1 MRRRWITI
9 LGATG
14 SIGQSTLEVLALH
27 PNVFGVWALTAYHN
41 IPRLVQQ
48 SLLFRPRLV
57 VVPDELKEIEFIALW
72 REKSGD
78 TPPGVLLGDEGL
90 CAVASHESVD
100 LVMAAIVGAAG
111 LSSTLA
117 AAKSGKTLL
126 LANKE
131 ALVMA
136 GELLLFEVAH
146 SGAIL
151 LPVDSEHNAIHQCLI
166 DAQQGLKS
174 GFQRLILT
182 ASGGPFLRTPR
193 EQWPTITVAEACC
206 HPKWSM
212 GRKISVDS
220 ATMMNKALEVIEA
233 CWLFG
238 VEPSQIDV
246 FVHPQ
251 SIVHSMVS
259 FVDGSVL
266 AQMGCPDMRIP
277 IAYALGYPF
286 RLESGASALDLLT
299 AGALSFEAL
308 DGDRFP
314 AVALAKDVFKTGR
327 SASVVFNAANEVA
340 VACFLAG
347 HLGFGDIVP
356 LIQSVLFLTE
366 FTEITTIEE
375 ILEADSLARKQTK
388 LLIENKQWQG
398 VHLW

>member
-1 MRRRWITI
+1 MIRRWITI

-14 SIGQSTLEVLALH
+14 SIGQSTLDVVALH
-27 PNVFGVWALTAYHN
+27 LNVFAVWALTAHHN

-48 SLLFRPRLV
+48 SLLFRPRFV
-57 VVPDELKEIEFIALW
+57 VVPDEIKEIEFITLW
-72 REKSGD
+72 RQESGD
-78 TPPGVLLGDEGL
+78 TPPLVLLGDEGL
-90 CAVASHESVD
+90 CLVASHQSVD
-100 LVMAAIVGAAG
+100 VVMAAIVGAAG
-111 LSSTLA
+111 LSCTLA

-136 GELLLFEVAH
+136 GKLLISEVSH

-151 LPVDSEHNAIHQCLI
+151 LPVDSEHNAIHQCLL
-166 DAQQGLKS
+166 DARQGQKP

-193 EQWPTITVAEACC
+193 ERWSTITVAEACS

-238 VEPSQIDV
+238 VEPSQVDV
-246 FVHPQ
+246 IVHPQ

-259 FVDGSVL
+259 FLDGSVL

-277 IAYALGYPF
+277 IAYALGYPL
-286 RLESGASALDLLT
+286 RLESGAGALDLLT

-308 DGDRFP
+308 DAERFP
-314 AVALAKDVFKTGR
+314 AVALAKEVFKLGR

-340 VACFLAG
+340 VSHFLEG
-347 HLGFGDIVP
+347 HLGFGDIIP
-356 LIQSVLFLTE
+356 LIQSVLLLTE
-366 FTEITTIEE
+366 FTEVTTLEE
-375 ILEADSLARKQTK
+375 ILKADTLARNQAQN
-388 LLIENKQWQG
+388 LIKTVQYDG
-398 VHLW
+398 VSQC

>member
-1 MRRRWITI
+1 MTRRWITI

-14 SIGQSTLEVLALH
+14 SIGQSTLDVIALH
-27 PNVFGVWALTAYHN
+27 PDAFGVWALTAHHN
-41 IPRLVQQ
+41 ISRLVRQ
-48 SLLFRPRLV
+48 SLLFRPRFV
-57 VVPDELKEIEFIALW
+57 VVPDAVKEIEFMATW
-72 REKSGD
+72 RQNSGD
-78 TPPGVLLGDEGL
+78 TPPKVLLGDEGL
-90 CAVASHESVD
+90 SQVASHTSVE

-136 GELLLFEVAH
+136 GELLLSEVAR
-146 SGAIL
+146 SGATL
-151 LPVDSEHNAIHQCLI
+151 LPVDSEHNAIHQCLVS
-166 DAQQGLKS
+166 AQHGQKP
-174 GFQRLILT
+174 GFKRLILT
-182 ASGGPFLRTPR
+182 ASGGPFLRTPS
-193 EQWPTITVAEACC
+193 ELWSNITVTEACS

-220 ATMMNKALEVIEA
+220 ATMMNKALELIEA

-246 FVHPQ
+246 LVHPQ

-277 IAYALGYPF
+277 IAYVLGYPW

-308 DGDRFP
+308 DAERFP
-314 AVALAKDVFKTGR
+314 AVALAKEVFKLGR

-340 VACFLAG
+340 VTSFLEG
-347 HLGFGDIVP
+347 CLGFGDIVP
-356 LIQSVLFLTE
+356 LIQTVLSLTE
-366 FTEITTIEE
+366 FTPITTIEE
-375 ILEADSLARKQTK
+375 ILRADTLARKQARS
-388 LLIENKQWQG
+388 LIKIKQTNG
-398 VHLW
+398 DYP